1 MSLKC
6 CLYVSSAHLSE
17 LLFLLSLPLS
27 LFDKLFWESADLW
40 HLALG
45 SGDEMPRRKRCTERD
60 IDVVR
65 FAQKTGS
72 VPTNPGKLPPLRQPC
87 RLRISHFPHKSR
99 RGEKIRAFNKL
110 DWTGKWMAVGESE
123 PRFPCSGNKTKE
135 SIPLNRSCTS
145 HVFFFKFFLSGE
157 IFMGWEGFLE
167 RKKCLCKLISH
178 EWENSVPSS
187 LPSLLSSPYLKLKN
201 WVEVMVVVVNV

>member
-1 MSLKC
+1 
-6 CLYVSSAHLSE
+6 
-17 LLFLLSLPLS
+17 
-27 LFDKLFWESADLW
+27 
-40 HLALG
+40 
-45 SGDEMPRRKRCTERD
+45 MPRRKRCTERD

-145 HVFFFKFFLSGE
+145 HVFLKKNFFLEKFLWGE
-157 IFMGWEGFLE
+157 RASWKG
-167 RKKCLCKLISH
+167 K
-178 EWENSVPSS
+178 NVYVSS
-187 LPSLLSSPYLKLKN
+187 L
-201 WVEVMVVVVNV
+201 VMSEKTPCHRRCHHCCRRRI